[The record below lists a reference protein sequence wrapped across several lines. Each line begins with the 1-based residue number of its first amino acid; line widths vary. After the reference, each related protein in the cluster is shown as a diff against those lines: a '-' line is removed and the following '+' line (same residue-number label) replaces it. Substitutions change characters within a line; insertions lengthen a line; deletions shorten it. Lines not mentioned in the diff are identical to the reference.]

1 VRTTLEAQSY
11 ATAMQIAEMEE
22 YLGLMRHESE
32 SITDLEELMEVLR
45 QRKAVIDMKGVE
57 ADEQIGEVRQ
67 MLDNHGIPEA
77 PLSEDKCDS
86 YHPRSP
92 PVWPSSYINS
102 DTDSDLSDGDSGASL
117 QESTDSANGDHMST
131 RQKILTELFQRYN
144 DHRD

>member
-1 VRTTLEAQSY
+1 MRTTLEAQSY

-22 YLGLMRHESE
+22 YLGLMWHESE

>member
-1 VRTTLEAQSY
+1 
-11 ATAMQIAEMEE
+11 MQITEMEE

>member
-1 VRTTLEAQSY
+1 
-11 ATAMQIAEMEE
+11 MQIVEMEE
-22 YLGLMRHESE
+22 YLGLMRDKSE
-32 SITDLEELMEVLR
+32 SITELEDLMEVLR
-45 QRKAVIDMKGVE
+45 QKKAVIDMKGVE

-67 MLDNHGIPEA
+67 LLDNHGIPEA
-77 PLSEDKCDS
+77 PLSEDS

-92 PVWPSSYINS
+92 SVRPPSYINS

-131 RQKILTELFQRYN
+131 RQQVLMDLFQRYS

>member
-1 VRTTLEAQSY
+1 MRTTLEAQSY
-11 ATAMQIAEMEE
+11 ATAMKIAEMEE

-45 QRKAVIDMKGVE
+45 QRKAVIDMKSVE

-131 RQKILTELFQRYN
+131 RQKVLTELFQRYN